1 MRHGSK
7 LTILC
12 LMLYTGTALAAQE
25 STPESKSEPTQPQ
38 STVQQPRVV
47 VLQAQ
52 VRVSR
57 DVSQVLVVKRVQ
69 PEYPQEARE
78 KRIQG
83 DVVLHIVVSREGVAG
98 KADLVSGH
106 PLLAAA
112 AIDAVKQ
119 WKYQPYSMNGHPVG
133 MDTEAVVSFSLEA
146 GEGHPGDA
154 VHPDTTPPVA
164 TGVVGDAPGG
174 IPPAQ
179 TSGVVGGIISS
190 RPGAS
195 AVATPLR
202 VRVSQGVAQ
211 GLLVKRVSPEYPL
224 QARLGRIQGA
234 VFLHV
239 IISKTGDV
247 ATVGLISG
255 HPSLAPAAIDAVKQW
270 KYKPYL
276 LDGKPVEVDAQVQV
290 NFALAG
296 T

>member
-1 MRHGSK
+1 M
-7 LTILC
+7 
-12 LMLYTGTALAAQE
+12 
-25 STPESKSEPTQPQ
+25 
-38 STVQQPRVV
+38 
-47 VLQAQ
+47 
-52 VRVSR
+52 
-57 DVSQVLVVKRVQ
+57 
-69 PEYPQEARE
+69 
-78 KRIQG
+78 
-83 DVVLHIVVSREGVAG
+83 
-98 KADLVSGH
+98 
-106 PLLAAA
+106 
-112 AIDAVKQ
+112 KQ
-119 WKYQPYSMNGHPVG
+119 WKYQRFVLNGQPAERE
-133 MDTEAVVSFSLEA
+133 TEAVVDFRLES
-146 GEGHPGDA
+146 GEGHAGDA
-154 VHPDTTPPVA
+154 PADAPSAA

-179 TSGVVGGIISS
+179 TSGVVGGVISS
-190 RPGAS
+190 TP
-195 AVATPLR
+195 AVPTIATPLR

-247 ATVGLISG
+247 ATVDLISG
-255 HPSLAPAAIDAVKQW
+255 HPSLAPAAIKAVKQW